1 MRRAFAAF
9 AQLYLTYKLRRCE
22 MTKTNLKRT
31 TLGLAIATG
40 VVFALGACS
49 DGYSR
54 GYSRSSVGVTYRDGG
69 PGYRDRD
76 HDGIPNRYDRDRDG
90 DGVPNRFDDRP
101 NNPYRN

>member
-1 MRRAFAAF
+1 MS
-9 AQLYLTYKLRRCE
+9 T
-22 MTKTNLKRT
+22 MNLKRIG
-31 TLGLAIATG
+31 LGAAIAG
-40 VVFALGACS
+40 IAVFALSACS

-54 GYSRSSVGVTYRDGG
+54 GYSRTSVGVTYSDPG

-101 NNPYRN
+101 NNPYRD